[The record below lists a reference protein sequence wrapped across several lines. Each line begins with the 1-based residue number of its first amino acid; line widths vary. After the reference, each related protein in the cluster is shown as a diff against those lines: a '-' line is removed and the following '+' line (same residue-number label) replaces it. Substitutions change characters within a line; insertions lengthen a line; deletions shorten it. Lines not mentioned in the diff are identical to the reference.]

1 MLVHDTIGSMILE
14 TTKDLQGLLKMPL
27 EALMTQANA
36 IRQQSQGDHLQLCSI
51 LNAKSGRCSED
62 CKFCAQSAHHC
73 TEIDVYALKSKEAI
87 VQAALDA
94 AEIGSSRFGIVTSG
108 NLLTDEEVDT
118 LAEAMEEIR
127 QRSSIGICGSLGALG
142 TEALS
147 RLAQAGMTRYHHNIE
162 TSRRYYAE
170 IVTTHDFEQRVQTVR
185 AAQAV
190 GLEVCSGGIIGL
202 GETWEDRWDMARTL
216 AELGVDSVPVN
227 ILSPIPG
234 TPLANME
241 PITPEDVIRTLC
253 LFRLI
258 LPTATLKIAAGRE
271 AVLQDKQLQGFLAG
285 ANGMIIGGY
294 LTIKGDDLAR
304 DFDLIKQ
311 IQQAWTD

>member
-118 LAEAMEEIR
+118 LAEAMEEIHHH
-127 QRSSIGICGSLGALG
+127 SSIRICGSLGALG

-216 AELGVDSVPVN
+216 AELDVDSVPVN

>member
-1 MLVHDTIGSMILE
+1 
-14 TTKDLQGLLKMPL
+14 MPL
-27 EALMTQANA
+27 ETLMAQANA
-36 IRQQSQGDHLQLCSI
+36 TRQRTQGDHLQLCSI

-62 CKFCAQSAHHC
+62 CKFCAQSAHHH
-73 TEIDVYALKSKEAI
+73 TSIDVYPLRSKDVI

-94 AEIGSSRFGIVTSG
+94 AEIGAMRFSVVTSG
-108 NLLTDEEVDT
+108 NRLTSDEVET
-118 LAEAMEEIR
+118 LAAAMEEIR
-127 QRSSIGICGSLGALG
+127 QRSSIGLCGSLGALEP
-142 TEALS
+142 EALK
-147 RLAQAGMTRYHHNIE
+147 RLAAAGMTRYHHNIE

-170 IVTTHDFEQRVQTVR
+170 IVTTHAFDQRLETIR

-202 GETWEDRWDMARTL
+202 GETWEDRLDMAHTL
-216 AELGVDSVPVN
+216 AELGVDSVPIN

-234 TPLANME
+234 TPLADME
-241 PITPEDVIRTLC
+241 PITAEDVIRTLC
-253 LFRLI
+253 LFRLT
-258 LPTATLKIAAGRE
+258 LPNATLKIAAGRE
-271 AVLQDKQLQGFLAG
+271 AVLKDRQLQGFLAG

-311 IQQAWTD
+311 IRQAWTD